1 MQNLLL
7 FWIELT
13 TYLLLFHNILHSKAR
28 NSAPRFSLSILVALL
43 WSMYQFFT
51 TEAPLPDTFCILVL
65 ILLIIQEKWY
75 FNLCWTIIFTLGIS
89 IISNTVCCIF
99 FFITRISPTADISP
113 YLALA
118 YPIEIAIIILSF
130 YINKKKILSR
140 DFIQHITWKGYTLL
154 SAVALVDFI
163 LSSLSS
169 LLIDGEPLGEHLSH
183 ILLAAIFIMILM
195 SIALL
200 FLYFRLH
207 HYHSLLQQT
216 NAIQQ
221 NLLDLETQHYQ
232 DLQQKTLDLRAFR
245 HDYNYHITALQGLIT
260 KNDWTGLQKYITN
273 LSQIK
278 EQVYYLSTNHPVA
291 DAIINYFYEHI
302 SEGTIYQVN
311 GKLSEKIFLNNTD
324 LCIILSNLLR
334 NAMEAQEKLPASS
347 AKKILISLYANEQYI
362 LIQIENT
369 SNAYGSDNLTN
380 LPTSKADALN
390 HGFGLSNVEK
400 VVHKYDGKLDLLYQ
414 SGIFTASAYLRKT

>member
-28 NSAPRFSLSILVALL
+28 RSIPQFFSSILAVFL
-43 WSMYQFFT
+43 WSIYQFFT
-51 TEAPLPDTFCILVL
+51 TEAPLPDTFCILVI

-75 FNLCWTIIFTLGIS
+75 FNLCWTIIFTLGINM
-89 IISNTVCCIF
+89 ISNITGYIF
-99 FFITRISPTADISP
+99 FFITGFSPTVDISP

-118 YPIEIAIIILSF
+118 VPIEIAIIMISF
-130 YINKKKILSR
+130 YINKKGLLSR
-140 DFIQHITWKGYTLL
+140 DSIQHITWKGYVLL
-154 SAVALVDFI
+154 FFVTLVDFI

-169 LLIDGEPLGEHLSH
+169 LLIDGDPLGKHLSH

-200 FLYFRLH
+200 FLFFRLQ
-207 HYHSLLQQT
+207 HYHSLLQKT
-216 NAIQQ
+216 NFIQQ
-221 NLLDLETQHYQ
+221 NLLDLETQHFQ

-260 KNDWTGLQKYITN
+260 KNDWTGLQQYITN

-291 DAIINYFYEHI
+291 DAILNYFYEHI
-302 SEGTIYQVN
+302 SDDTEYQVN

-334 NAMEAQEKLPASS
+334 NAMEAQEKLPTSS

-369 SNAYGSDNLTN
+369 SKAYDPDNLAN
-380 LPTSKADALN
+380 LSTSKADIKN

-400 VVHKYDGKLDLLYQ
+400 VVQKYDGKLDLLYQ
-414 SGIFTASAYLRKT
+414 NGIFIASAYLRKT